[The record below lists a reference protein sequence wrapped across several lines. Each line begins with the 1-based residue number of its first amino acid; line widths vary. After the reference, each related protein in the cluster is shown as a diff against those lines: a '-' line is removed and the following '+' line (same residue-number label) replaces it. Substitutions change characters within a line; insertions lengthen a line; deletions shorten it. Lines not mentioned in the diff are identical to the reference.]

1 MDASFYSNASFYPNA
16 TVGENEKASQ
26 VVNNDVRESTIVYTF
41 VAVALAI
48 VLLSGF
54 EHGRKALQ
62 RFFWFLDEKLGG
74 APHTVTLPGPPGL
87 PLVGNL
93 RQVSFT

>member
-1 MDASFYSNASFYPNA
+1 MDASVYSNASFYPNA
-16 TVGENEKASQ
+16 TVGETEKALQ
-26 VVNNDVRESTIVYTF
+26 VVNNGVRESTIIYTF
-41 VAVALAI
+41 VALALAI
-48 VLLSGF
+48 VLLSRF
-54 EHGRKALQ
+54 EDGRKALQ
-62 RFFWFLDEKLGG
+62 GFFWFLDEKLGG